1 MAFALTHTDVFE
13 PRVLDAFVQIG
24 HHTVEGNFANTF
36 VRAVFAGW
44 LIALMMWLLPA
55 ANGSRAQIIIIMTYI
70 LALGQFSHIVA
81 GSVDCAFIVQLG
93 KISLSDYTFVF
104 FIPTLLG
111 NVVGGTTLVA
121 LLNYGQVAA
130 ELDKPQEQ
138 A

>member
-1 MAFALTHTDVFE
+1 M
-13 PRVLDAFVQIG
+13 
-24 HHTVEGNFANTF
+24 EGGFGTTF
-36 VRAVFAGW
+36 FRGIFAGW

-55 ANGSRAQIIIIMTYI
+55 AEGSRVLVIIIMTYV
-70 LALGQFSHIVA
+70 LALGEFSHIVA
-81 GSVDCAFIVQLG
+81 GSVDAAFLVQIG
-93 KISLSDYTFVF
+93 KASFSDYVFVF

-130 ELDKPQEQ
+130 ELDKPPKR